1 MNKEY
6 IGILL
11 NFVLGGI
18 SVAGT
23 SVLGDY
29 MSPLAGAIFW
39 AYPITIIPSLFF
51 MKQNGKDNEYLSK
64 FLISTTFGLLL
75 LGGTTIAMSYFIKN
89 YPKDD
94 SLWKP
99 IAKASGIYLGGALLF
114 YGVIKIAGLS
124 HYFM

>member
-1 MNKEY
+1 MTSQY
-6 IGILL
+6 LGILF
-11 NFVLGGI
+11 NFLLGGT
-18 SVAGT
+18 SVACT
-23 SVLGDY
+23 SVLGNY

-75 LGGTTIAMSYFIKN
+75 LGITTIAMSYFIKN
-89 YPKDD
+89 QPNDT
-94 SLWKP
+94 SLWIP
-99 IAKASGIYLGGALLF
+99 ISKSSGIYLGGALLF
-114 YGVIKIAGLS
+114 YGIVKFAGLS

>member
-6 IGILL
+6 LAILL

-23 SVLGDY
+23 SVLGNY
-29 MSPLAGAIFW
+29 MNPLAGAIFW

-51 MKQNGKDNEYLSK
+51 MRENEKDNEYLAK
-64 FLISTTFGLLL
+64 FLFSTTFGLIL
-75 LGGTTIAMSYFIKN
+75 LGATTIAMSYFIRHETKEI
-89 YPKDD
+89 
-94 SLWKP
+94 SLWTP
-99 IAKASGIYLGGALLF
+99 IGKGSLVYGGAAALF
-114 YGVIKIAGLS
+114 YLIVKYCGLS

>member
-6 IGILL
+6 LGILL

-23 SVLGDY
+23 SLLGDY

-75 LGGTTIAMSYFIKN
+75 LGSTTIALSYFIKHHS
-89 YPKDD
+89 KDT
-94 SLWKP
+94 SLWIP
-99 IAKASGIYLGGALLF
+99 IAKASGIYLGGALIF

>member
-6 IGILL
+6 LAILL

-23 SVLGDY
+23 SVLGNY
-29 MSPLAGAIFW
+29 MNPLAGAIFW

-51 MKQNGKDNEYLSK
+51 MRENSKDNEYLAK
-64 FLISTTFGLLL
+64 FLLSTTFGLIL
-75 LGGTTIAMSYFIKN
+75 LGATTIAMSYFIRNENKEI
-89 YPKDD
+89 
-94 SLWKP
+94 SLWTP
-99 IAKASGIYLGGALLF
+99 IGKGSLVYGGGAALF
-114 YGVIKIAGLS
+114 YIIVKYCGLS